1 MMPLISYVLGVLLLV
16 FCGNAQ
22 GATQVE
28 IDANTGR
35 AIGAQEIS
43 PEKLKRKIDQQTRV
57 LIIDVRD
64 AEEFEKETIKD
75 AIHIPLAELENWLKY
90 IPPDTTLAFT
100 WSTGRRSSQAA
111 KLAEHAGFKSAIFCP
126 LKNWK
131 AQGYETTRGKAT
143 P

>member
-1 MMPLISYVLGVLLLV
+1 MPLIHYVLGVLLIV
-16 FCGNAQ
+16 FCGNVQ

-28 IDANTGR
+28 IDTNTGR

-43 PEKLKRKIDQQTRV
+43 PEELKRKIDQQTRV

-100 WSTGRRSSQAA
+100 
-111 KLAEHAGFKSAIFCP
+111 
-126 LKNWK
+126 
-131 AQGYETTRGKAT
+131 
-143 P
+143 